1 MATQVS
7 LLGDVEAHI
16 PEKLP
21 EEGVYDE
28 KTRKTI
34 AASDPRC
41 EGDRVDDKAIARMA
55 KIRAGLAAAVTAINT
70 ATALKIAEMEHD
82 LAKDYARLAKEFKQY
97 YFDNYRPIEKEL
109 VKEAMEDKPYDD
121 PKKLDF
127 DKAAMLLSAKMRF
140 VGRLEKAMSCTGR
153 YCTGQRAS
161 LMNDALLEQAT
172 TEAMIC
178 GLAYR
183 NNEEEKATRE
193 ALRWER
199 RSQVLRLGSNLPTE
213 AVSYANLA
221 TGIFGSIGQ
230 QAAAAAQSAAWYIGH
245 SLERQDTKYPER
257 RGAMHLGTW
266 LPKVVEQERYEGKK
280 VESIDWG
287 KVEVQEVEYVDTAT
301 FDKLL
306 DHYGIENPDRERVK
320 TKTKTKKKT
329 KARG

>member
-1 MATQVS
+1 MTGSVVA
-7 LLGDVEAHI
+7 I
-16 PEKLP
+16 PEAYT
-21 EEGVYDE
+21 EEQLLE
-28 KTRKTI
+28 I
-34 AASDPRC
+34 EMMAAADGKGLSESDGNCNKKRT
-41 EGDRVDDKAIARMA
+41 DDKAIARMA

-257 RGAMHLGTW
+257 RGAMHLGSW
-266 LPKVVEQERYEGKK
+266 LPKVVEQDRYEGKK

-320 TKTKTKKKT
+320 TKTKTKT

>member
-1 MATQVS
+1 MTTPVAF
-7 LLGDVEAHI
+7 LGDVEGHI
-16 PEKLP
+16 PEGLP
-21 EEGVYDE
+21 EEGIYDE
-28 KTRKTI
+28 STRKTI
-34 AASDPRC
+34 AASDPDC
-41 EGDRVDDKAIARMA
+41 KGDRVDDKAVARMA

-82 LAKDYARLAKEFKQY
+82 LAKDYARLAKEFKTY
-97 YFDNYRPIEKEL
+97 YFDNYRPLEKEL
-109 VKEAMEDKPYDD
+109 VKEAMENKPYDD

-172 TEAMIC
+172 TEAMVC

-183 NNEEEKATRE
+183 NNEEEKATRN
-193 ALRWER
+193 AVRWER
-199 RSQVLRLGSNLPTE
+199 RSQVLKLGSNLPTE

-245 SLERQDTKYPER
+245 TLERQDTKYPER
-257 RGAMHLGTW
+257 RGAMSLGTW
-266 LPKVVEQERYEGKK
+266 IPKTVEPDKYEGKAI
-280 VESIDWG
+280 EPISRDNY
-287 KVEVQEVEYVDTAT
+287 EFQQVEYVDTAT
-301 FDKLL
+301 FDKLWQQYAPESYE
-306 DHYGIENPDRERVK
+306 HERIR
-320 TKTKTKKKT
+320 TKTKQPRKT
-329 KARG
+329 KAKG

>member
-1 MATQVS
+1 MTTPVAF
-7 LLGDVEAHI
+7 LGETEA
-16 PEKLP
+16 LP

-28 KTRKTI
+28 ALRKTI
-34 AASDPRC
+34 AASDPKC
-41 EGDRVDDKAIARMA
+41 EGDRVDDKAISNMA

-82 LAKDYARLAKEFKQY
+82 LAKDYTRLAKDFKQY

-109 VKEAMEDKPYDD
+109 VKEAMEDKPYND

-140 VGRLEKAMSCTGR
+140 VGRLENAMSCTGR

-161 LMNDALLEQAT
+161 LMNDALLEQSM

-178 GLAYR
+178 GLAFR
-183 NNEEEKATRE
+183 NNEEEKATRD

-230 QAAAAAQSAAWYIGH
+230 QATAAAHSAAWYLTN
-245 SLERQDTKYPER
+245 SLDRKDTKYPER
-257 RGAMHLGTW
+257 RGAMTLGTW
-266 LPKVVEQERYEGKK
+266 LPKATEVPEVKGKK
-280 VESIDWG
+280 VTSIEIPTVEPQKVVYMSEADFSKLFPESP
-287 KVEVQEVEYVDTAT
+287 QLPA
-301 FDKLL
+301 
-306 DHYGIENPDRERVK
+306 ENKPSGEQ
-320 TKTKTKKKT
+320 KT

>member
-1 MATQVS
+1 MTTPVAF
-7 LLGDVEAHI
+7 LGDVEGHI
-16 PEKLP
+16 PENLP
-21 EEGVYDE
+21 AEGVYDE
-28 KTRKTI
+28 STRKTI
-34 AASDPRC
+34 AASDPKC
-41 EGDRVDDKAIARMA
+41 EGDRVDDKAINRMA
-55 KIRAGLAAAVTAINT
+55 RIRAGLAAAVTAINT

-245 SLERQDTKYPER
+245 SLERQDTRYPER

-266 LPKVVEQERYEGKK
+266 IPKATDIPFTQVAS
-280 VESIDWG
+280 VESIQIP
-287 KVEVQEVEYVDTAT
+287 KVEVTEAIYMTDDAFEA
-301 FDKLL
+301 LL
-306 DHYGIENPDRERVK
+306 PKIPEAPELPNKNKTQRVRQ
-320 TKTKTKKKT
+320 TT

>member
-1 MATQVS
+1 MTTPVS
-7 LLGDVEAHI
+7 SLGDVEGHI
-16 PEKLP
+16 PEGLP

-28 KTRKTI
+28 STRKTI
-34 AASDPRC
+34 AASDPKC
-41 EGDRVDDKAIARMA
+41 EGDRVDDKAINRMA
-55 KIRAGLAAAVTAINT
+55 RIRAGLAAAVTAINT

-245 SLERQDTKYPER
+245 SLERQDTRYPER

-266 LPKVVEQERYEGKK
+266 LPKVTEVPEVEGKK
-280 VESIDWG
+280 VKSIELP
-287 KVEVQEVEYVDTAT
+287 KVELAEVIYMTEADFSGLFPEVPQLPE
-301 FDKLL
+301 K
-306 DHYGIENPDRERVK
+306 NKPQVK
-320 TKTKTKKKT
+320 QKT

>member
-1 MATQVS
+1 MTGSVVA
-7 LLGDVEAHI
+7 I
-16 PEKLP
+16 PEAYTP
-21 EEGVYDE
+21 EQLAEIEMMAAADGTGLSESDGNCN
-28 KTRKTI
+28 RKRT
-34 AASDPRC
+34 
-41 EGDRVDDKAIARMA
+41 DDKDIARMA

-257 RGAMHLGTW
+257 RGAMHLGSW
-266 LPKVVEQERYEGKK
+266 LPKVVEQDRYEGKK

-301 FDKLL
+301 FDNLL
-306 DHYGIENPDRERVK
+306 DYYGIENPDRERVK
-320 TKTKTKKKT
+320 TKTKTKPKTKT

>member
-1 MATQVS
+1 MTTPVAS
-7 LLGDVEAHI
+7 LGETEA
-16 PEKLP
+16 LP

-28 KTRKTI
+28 ATRKTI
-34 AASDPRC
+34 AASDPKC
-41 EGDRVDDKAIARMA
+41 EGDRVDDKAISRMA

-82 LAKDYARLAKEFKQY
+82 LAKDYTHLAKDFKQY

-109 VKEAMEDKPYDD
+109 VKEAMEDKPYND

-140 VGRLEKAMSCTGR
+140 VGRLENAMSCTGR

-178 GLAYR
+178 GLAFR
-183 NNEEEKATRE
+183 NNEEEKATRD

-213 AVSYANLA
+213 AVSYASLA
-221 TGIFGSIGQ
+221 TGIFGSVGQ
-230 QAAAAAQSAAWYIGH
+230 QVSAAAESAAWYIGH
-245 SLERQDTKYPER
+245 SLERKDTKYPER

-266 LPKVVEQERYEGKK
+266 LPRATEVPFTQVAP
-280 VESIDWG
+280 VESIQLP
-287 KVEVQEVEYVDTAT
+287 KVEVTEAIYMPDED
-301 FDKLL
+301 FDALFPKIPEPPKLP
-306 DHYGIENPDRERVK
+306 EKNKPRV
-320 TKTKTKKKT
+320 TQKT

>member
-1 MATQVS
+1 MTTPVAF
-7 LLGDVEAHI
+7 LGETEA
-16 PEKLP
+16 LP

-28 KTRKTI
+28 ATRKTI
-34 AASDPRC
+34 AASDPKC
-41 EGDRVDDKAIARMA
+41 EGDRVDDKAVSRMA

-82 LAKDYARLAKEFKQY
+82 LAKDYTRLAKDFKQY

-109 VKEAMEDKPYDD
+109 VKEAMEDKPYND

-140 VGRLEKAMSCTGR
+140 VGRLENAMSCTGR

-172 TEAMIC
+172 TEAMVC

-183 NNEEEKATRE
+183 NNEEEKATRD

-213 AVSYANLA
+213 AVSYASLA
-221 TGIFGSIGQ
+221 TGIFGSIGRQ
-230 QAAAAAQSAAWYIGH
+230 ATAAAESAAWYIGN
-245 SLERQDTKYPER
+245 SLERKDTKYPER
-257 RGAMHLGTW
+257 RGAMRLGTW
-266 LPKVVEQERYEGKK
+266 LPKVTEVPEVEGKK
-280 VESIDWG
+280 VKSIEVPT
-287 KVEVQEVEYVDTAT
+287 VELAEVIYMPEAD
-301 FDKLL
+301 FSKLFSEPPKL
-306 DHYGIENPDRERVK
+306 PEKNRPRV
-320 TKTKTKKKT
+320 TQKT

>member
-1 MATQVS
+1 MTGSVVA
-7 LLGDVEAHI
+7 I
-16 PEKLP
+16 PEAYT
-21 EEGVYDE
+21 EEQLLE
-28 KTRKTI
+28 I
-34 AASDPRC
+34 EMMAAADGKGLSESDGNCNKKRT
-41 EGDRVDDKAIARMA
+41 DDKDIARMA

-257 RGAMHLGTW
+257 RGAMHLGSW
-266 LPKVVEQERYEGKK
+266 LPKVVEQDRYEGKK

-320 TKTKTKKKT
+320 TKTKTKT

>member
-1 MATQVS
+1 MTTPVAF
-7 LLGDVEAHI
+7 LGDIEGHI
-16 PEKLP
+16 PEELP

-28 KTRKTI
+28 STRKTI
-34 AASDPRC
+34 AASDSKC

-199 RSQVLRLGSNLPTE
+199 RSQVLKLGSNLPTE

-245 SLERQDTKYPER
+245 TLERQDTKYPER
-257 RGAMHLGTW
+257 RGAMHLGSW
-266 LPKVVEQERYEGKK
+266 LPRATEIPFTQVAP
-280 VESIDWG
+280 VESIQIP
-287 KVEVQEVEYVDTAT
+287 KVEVTEAIYMTDDD
-301 FDKLL
+301 FDALFPKIPEAPELP
-306 DHYGIENPDRERVK
+306 NKNKPKRVQQI
-320 TKTKTKKKT
+320 T

>member
-1 MATQVS
+1 MTGSVVAIPDAYTPEQLAEIEMMA
-7 LLGDVEAHI
+7 
-16 PEKLP
+16 
-21 EEGVYDE
+21 
-28 KTRKTI
+28 
-34 AASDPRC
+34 AADGTGLSESDGNCNKKRT
-41 EGDRVDDKAIARMA
+41 DDKDIARMA

-245 SLERQDTKYPER
+245 TLERQDTKYPER
-257 RGAMHLGTW
+257 RGGMHLGTW

-301 FDKLL
+301 FDKLWQ
-306 DHYGIENPDRERVK
+306 HYDPESYERERIR
-320 TKTKTKKKT
+320 TKTKQPRKT

>member
-1 MATQVS
+1 MTGSVVAIPDAYTPEQLAEIEAMA
-7 LLGDVEAHI
+7 
-16 PEKLP
+16 
-21 EEGVYDE
+21 
-28 KTRKTI
+28 
-34 AASDPRC
+34 AADGTGLSESNGKC
-41 EGDRVDDKAIARMA
+41 ETDRVDDKAILRMA
-55 KIRAGLAAAVTAINT
+55 RIRAGLAAAVTAINT

-266 LPKVVEQERYEGKK
+266 LPKVVEQDRYEGKK

-287 KVEVQEVEYVDTAT
+287 KVEVQEVEYVDTDT
-301 FDKLL
+301 FNKLWQQY
-306 DHYGIENPDRERVK
+306 DPESYERERIRSK
-320 TKTKTKKKT
+320 TKQPRKT

>member
-1 MATQVS
+1 MTTPVAF
-7 LLGDVEAHI
+7 LGDGME
-16 PEKLP
+16 ELP

-28 KTRKTI
+28 ATRKTI
-34 AASDPRC
+34 AASDPKC
-41 EGDRVDDKAIARMA
+41 EDDRVDDKAVSRMA

-82 LAKDYARLAKEFKQY
+82 LAKDYTRLAKDFKQY

-109 VKEAMEDKPYDD
+109 VKEAMEDKPYND

-140 VGRLEKAMSCTGR
+140 VGRLENAMSCTGR

-172 TEAMIC
+172 TEAMVC

-183 NNEEEKATRE
+183 NNEEEKATRD

-213 AVSYANLA
+213 AVSYASLA

-230 QAAAAAQSAAWYIGH
+230 QATAAAESAAWYIGN
-245 SLERQDTKYPER
+245 SLERKDTKYPER
-257 RGAMHLGTW
+257 RGAMSLGTW
-266 LPKVVEQERYEGKK
+266 LPKVTEVPEVEGKK
-280 VESIDWG
+280 VKSIEIPTVETAEVIYISEADFSGLFPESPQLPEKNKS
-287 KVEVQEVEYVDTAT
+287 KVTQ
-301 FDKLL
+301 
-306 DHYGIENPDRERVK
+306 
-320 TKTKTKKKT
+320 KT

>member
-1 MATQVS
+1 MTTPVAF
-7 LLGDVEAHI
+7 LGETEA
-16 PEKLP
+16 LP

-28 KTRKTI
+28 ATRKTI
-34 AASDPRC
+34 AASDPKC
-41 EGDRVDDKAIARMA
+41 EGDRVDDKAISRMA

-82 LAKDYARLAKEFKQY
+82 LAKDYTRLAKDFKQY

-109 VKEAMEDKPYDD
+109 VKEAMEDKPYND

-140 VGRLEKAMSCTGR
+140 VGRLENAMSCTGR

-178 GLAYR
+178 GLAFR
-183 NNEEEKATRE
+183 NNEEEKVTRD

-213 AVSYANLA
+213 AVSYASLA

-230 QAAAAAQSAAWYIGH
+230 QAAAAAESAAWYIGH

-266 LPKVVEQERYEGKK
+266 LPRSIEVPFTQVAP
-280 VESIDWG
+280 VESIQLP
-287 KVEVQEVEYVDTAT
+287 KVEVTEAIYMSDED
-301 FDKLL
+301 FDSLFPKIPEAPELP
-306 DHYGIENPDRERVK
+306 NKNKPKRVK
-320 TKTKTKKKT
+320 QVTM
-329 KARG
+329 ARG

>member
-1 MATQVS
+1 MTTPVAP
-7 LLGDVEAHI
+7 LGDGLEA
-16 PEKLP
+16 LP
-21 EEGVYDE
+21 EEGVSDE
-28 KTRKTI
+28 ATRKTL
-34 AASDPRC
+34 AASDPKC
-41 EGDRVDDKAIARMA
+41 EVDRVDDKAISRMA

-82 LAKDYARLAKEFKQY
+82 LAKDYTRLAKDFKQY

-109 VKEAMEDKPYDD
+109 VKEAMEDKPYND

-140 VGRLEKAMSCTGR
+140 VGRLENAMSCTGR

-172 TEAMIC
+172 TEAMVC

-183 NNEEEKATRE
+183 NNEEEKATRD

-213 AVSYANLA
+213 AVSYARLA

-230 QAAAAAQSAAWYIGH
+230 QVSAAAESAAWYIGH
-245 SLERQDTKYPER
+245 SLDRKDTKYPER

-266 LPKVVEQERYEGKK
+266 LPKTTEVPFTQVAP
-280 VESIDWG
+280 VESIQLP
-287 KVEVQEVEYVDTAT
+287 KVEVTEAIYMPDET
-301 FDKLL
+301 FDSLFPK
-306 DHYGIENPDRERVK
+306 IPEAPERPNKRKRKRVQQV
-320 TKTKTKKKT
+320 T

>member
-1 MATQVS
+1 MTTPVAF
-7 LLGDVEAHI
+7 LGENEAL
-16 PEKLP
+16 PEK
-21 EEGVYDE
+21 GVYDE
-28 KTRKTI
+28 ATRKTI
-34 AASDPRC
+34 AASDPKC
-41 EGDRVDDKAIARMA
+41 EGDRVDDKAISRMA

-70 ATALKIAEMEHD
+70 ATVLKIAEMEHD
-82 LAKDYARLAKEFKQY
+82 LAKDYTRLAKEFKQY

-109 VKEAMEDKPYDD
+109 VKEAMEDKPYND

-127 DKAAMLLSAKMRF
+127 DKASMLLSAKMRF

-172 TEAMIC
+172 TEAMVC
-178 GLAYR
+178 GLAFR
-183 NNEEEKATRE
+183 NNEEEKSTRE

-221 TGIFGSIGQ
+221 TGVFGSISQ
-230 QAAAAAQSAAWYIGH
+230 QSAAAAQSAAWYVTN

-257 RGAMHLGTW
+257 RGAMRLGTW
-266 LPKVVEQERYEGKK
+266 SPKVTEVPEVEGKK
-280 VESIDWG
+280 VKSIEVP
-287 KVEVQEVEYVDTAT
+287 KVEVAEVVYMPEAD
-301 FDKLL
+301 FSSLFPDPPKLP
-306 DHYGIENPDRERVK
+306 EKNKPRV
-320 TKTKTKKKT
+320 TQKT

>member
-1 MATQVS
+1 MTTPVAF
-7 LLGDVEAHI
+7 LGDVEGHT
-16 PEKLP
+16 PENLP
-21 EEGVYDE
+21 AEGVYDE
-28 KTRKTI
+28 STRKTI
-34 AASDPRC
+34 AASDPKC
-41 EGDRVDDKAIARMA
+41 EGDRVDDKAISRMA
-55 KIRAGLAAAVTAINT
+55 RIRAGLAAAVTAINT

-245 SLERQDTKYPER
+245 TLERQDTKYPER
-257 RGAMHLGTW
+257 RGAMSLGTHI
-266 LPKVVEQERYEGKK
+266 PKITYVPEVEGKQVK
-280 VESIDWG
+280 SIDIPQ
-287 KVEVQEVEYVDTAT
+287 VEITEAIFMTEADFKDLFPDPPALEQKNKPQRTRQAT
-301 FDKLL
+301 
-306 DHYGIENPDRERVK
+306 R
-320 TKTKTKKKT
+320 T

>member
-1 MATQVS
+1 MPTPVDS
-7 LLGDVEAHI
+7 LGETEA
-16 PEKLP
+16 LP
-21 EEGVYDE
+21 EEGGNDE
-28 KTRKTI
+28 ATRKTI
-34 AASDPRC
+34 AASDPKC
-41 EGDRVDDKAIARMA
+41 EDDRVDDKAVARMA

-82 LAKDYARLAKEFKQY
+82 LAKDYTRLAKDFKQY

-109 VKEAMEDKPYDD
+109 VKEAMEDEPYND

-140 VGRLEKAMSCTGR
+140 VGRLENAMSCTGR

-172 TEAMIC
+172 TEAMVC

-183 NNEEEKATRE
+183 NNEEEKATRD

-213 AVSYANLA
+213 AVSYARLA

-230 QAAAAAQSAAWYIGH
+230 QATTAAESAAWYIGN
-245 SLERQDTKYPER
+245 SLERKDTKYPER
-257 RGAMHLGTW
+257 RGAMSLGTW
-266 LPKVVEQERYEGKK
+266 LPKVTEVPEVEGKK
-280 VESIDWG
+280 VKSIEIP
-287 KVEVQEVEYVDTAT
+287 KVEQAEVIYMPEAT
-301 FDKLL
+301 FSQLFSEPPELPEK
-306 DHYGIENPDRERVK
+306 NKSRV
-320 TKTKTKKKT
+320 TQKT

>member
-1 MATQVS
+1 MTTPVAF
-7 LLGDVEAHI
+7 LGET
-16 PEKLP
+16 EELP
-21 EEGVYDE
+21 KEGVYDE
-28 KTRKTI
+28 ATRKTI
-34 AASDPRC
+34 AASDPKC
-41 EGDRVDDKAIARMA
+41 EGDRVDDKAISRMA
-55 KIRAGLAAAVTAINT
+55 KIRAGLAATVTAIST
-70 ATALKIAEMEHD
+70 ATSLKIAEMEHD
-82 LAKDYARLAKEFKQY
+82 LAKDYARLAKDFKQH

-109 VKEAMEDKPYDD
+109 VKEAMEDKPYND

-140 VGRLEKAMSCTGR
+140 VGRLENAMSCTGR

-183 NNEEEKATRE
+183 NNEEEKSTRE

-221 TGIFGSIGQ
+221 TGVFGSIGQ
-230 QAAAAAQSAAWYIGH
+230 QVTAAAESAAWYITN
-245 SLERQDTKYPER
+245 SLARKDTKYPER

-266 LPKVVEQERYEGKK
+266 VPKATEVPEVEGKK
-280 VESIDWG
+280 VKSIEIP
-287 KVEVQEVEYVDTAT
+287 KVEVSEVVYMSEADFSGLFTEPP
-301 FDKLL
+301 KLPA
-306 DHYGIENPDRERVK
+306 ENKPRVK
-320 TKTKTKKKT
+320 QKT

>member
-1 MATQVS
+1 MTTPVAP
-7 LLGDVEAHI
+7 LGDGLEA
-16 PEKLP
+16 LP
-21 EEGVYDE
+21 EEGVSDE
-28 KTRKTI
+28 ATRKTL
-34 AASDPRC
+34 AASDPKC
-41 EGDRVDDKAIARMA
+41 EDDRVDDKAISRMA

-82 LAKDYARLAKEFKQY
+82 LAKDYARLAKDFKQY

-109 VKEAMEDKPYDD
+109 VKEAMEDKPYND

-140 VGRLEKAMSCTGR
+140 VGRLENAMSCTGR

-172 TEAMIC
+172 TEAMVC

-183 NNEEEKATRE
+183 NNEEEKATRD

-213 AVSYANLA
+213 AVSYASLA

-230 QAAAAAQSAAWYIGH
+230 QVSAAAESAAWYIGH
-245 SLERQDTKYPER
+245 SLDRKDTKYPER

-266 LPKVVEQERYEGKK
+266 LPRTTEVPFTQVAP
-280 VESIDWG
+280 VESIQLP
-287 KVEVQEVEYVDTAT
+287 KVEVTEAIYMPDET
-301 FDKLL
+301 FDSLFPK
-306 DHYGIENPDRERVK
+306 IPEAPERPNKRKRKRVQQV
-320 TKTKTKKKT
+320 T

>member
-1 MATQVS
+1 MTTPVAF
-7 LLGDVEAHI
+7 LGETEA
-16 PEKLP
+16 LP

-28 KTRKTI
+28 ATRKTI
-34 AASDPRC
+34 AASDPKC
-41 EGDRVDDKAIARMA
+41 EGDRVDDKAISRMA

-82 LAKDYARLAKEFKQY
+82 LAKDYTRLAKDFKQY

-109 VKEAMEDKPYDD
+109 VKEAMEDKPYND

-140 VGRLEKAMSCTGR
+140 VGRLENAMSCTGR

-183 NNEEEKATRE
+183 NNEEEKATRD

-213 AVSYANLA
+213 AVSYASLA

-230 QAAAAAQSAAWYIGH
+230 QVSAAAESAAWYIGH
-245 SLERQDTKYPER
+245 SLERKDTKYPER

-266 LPKVVEQERYEGKK
+266 LPRATEVPFTQVAP
-280 VESIDWG
+280 VESIQLP
-287 KVEVQEVEYVDTAT
+287 KVEVTEAIYMSDED
-301 FDKLL
+301 FDSLFPKIPEAPELP
-306 DHYGIENPDRERVK
+306 NKRKPKRVQQV
-320 TKTKTKKKT
+320 T